1 MNAAAVAIVA
11 AGIALTTAI
20 GATAGFGVV
29 TLIML
34 VLIIAFGVLAVAIV
48 RRSGTGAVGPA
59 TCTQCGGLISPNAP
73 FCKHCGA
80 PAGAPP
86 R

>member
-1 MNAAAVAIVA
+1 MNVLAVAIVVV
-11 AGIALTTAI
+11 GIALTTAV

-29 TLIML
+29 TVVLLGLIVACGAL
-34 VLIIAFGVLAVAIV
+34 VVAIA
-48 RRSGTGAVGPA
+48 RRSKTGAVGPA
-59 TCTQCGGLISPNAP
+59 SCTRCGGLISPNAP

-80 PAGAPP
+80 PTAPA